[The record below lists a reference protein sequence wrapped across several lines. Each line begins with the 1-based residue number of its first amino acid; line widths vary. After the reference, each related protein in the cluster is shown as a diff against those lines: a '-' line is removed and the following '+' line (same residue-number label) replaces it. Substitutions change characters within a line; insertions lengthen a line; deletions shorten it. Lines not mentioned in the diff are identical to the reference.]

1 MYQCQNCS
9 ATPFFVSMCCNN
21 KICKCLGQHLPV
33 WSQMYKI
40 LNSYTVFVF
49 LFHVDG
55 HLVLRDVH
63 AIIFIKASLYS
74 LLVYI
79 VLKYE
84 WEGTIYTS
92 DFVMMKFIFQISIL
106 LTSVFHKGLIL
117 MVIGH
122 NPACISTLA
131 PCSWVSI
138 WHAVKPYCKVQGQF
152 HWKLQLFH

>member
-1 MYQCQNCS
+1 
-9 ATPFFVSMCCNN
+9 MCCNN
-21 KICKCLGQHLPV
+21 KIGKGLGQHLPV
-33 WSQMYKI
+33 WSQIYKF
-40 LNSYTVFVF
+40 LYSDTVFVF
-49 LFHVDG
+49 LFHVDS

-63 AIIFIKASLYS
+63 ATIFIKASLYS

-92 DFVMMKFIFQISIL
+92 DFVMMKFIFQILTL

-122 NPACISTLA
+122 NPACIGTLA
-131 PCSWVSI
+131 PCSWVSM
-138 WHAVKPYCKVQGQF
+138 WHAVKPNCKVQGQF
-152 HWKLQLFH
+152 CWKL